1 MPGGVAGAPPKK
13 MEAPYADP
21 ASLGEG
27 TPQNQGGWPEW
38 GMTRP
43 LILFGAFDRHN
54 FGDLL
59 LAQLAAALLPG
70 RELHFAGLA
79 ERDLK
84 PWVGPQVRA
93 LPELLAELAP
103 RQPDLLHVGGEILDC
118 SAWQAAVMLLPPDQ
132 AQATI
137 AYLEPRPEER
147 AAWVERVTGCQ
158 AHAPYVAS
166 RARLPALHRTF
177 FAGVGGVGLQQVS
190 PSMRAE
196 VLAALRA
203 AAFVS
208 VRDRVTLATLLD
220 AGIPARLLP
229 DPAALVVQLFG
240 DRIRRQAGTGELAAL
255 RRVFPQGYLALQISA
270 EFADDACLAA
280 LAAPLQAVL
289 AATGL
294 GLVLFRAGLAPWHDD
309 LGTLQRLAALLPA
322 ASVRIMTSA
331 QLWDICGLISCSR
344 GYAGSSLH
352 GRIVATA
359 CGLPRLSLVAPGGSA
374 QSAKLAAYLQ
384 SWELPGLPLCV
395 EPAGLEQALC
405 QALSV
410 DARALQKQAESLVTG
425 CRRGLADMHSLL
437 GSSGLDQAT

>member
-1 MPGGVAGAPPKK
+1 MK
-13 MEAPYADP
+13 
-21 ASLGEG
+21 
-27 TPQNQGGWPEW
+27 
-38 GMTRP
+38 RP

-59 LAQLAAALLPG
+59 LARVASALLPG

-79 ERDLK
+79 GRDLR
-84 PWVGPQVRA
+84 PWGGPLTRA

-103 RQPDLLHVGGEILDC
+103 RRPDLLHVGGEILDC

-132 AQATI
+132 TQAMI
-137 AYLEPRPEER
+137 AYLEPRPAER
-147 AAWVERVTGCQ
+147 AAWVARVTGGQ
-158 AHAPYVAS
+158 VLAPYVAS
-166 RARLPALHRTF
+166 RAHLPALHRTF
-177 FAGVGGVGLQQVS
+177 FAGVGGVGLEHA
-190 PSMRAE
+190 PPALRCE

-203 AAFVS
+203 ATFVS
-208 VRDRVTLATLLD
+208 VRDRVTRATLLD
-220 AGIPARLLP
+220 AGITARLLP
-229 DPAALVVQLFG
+229 DPAALVLQLFG
-240 DRIRRQAGTGELAAL
+240 DRIRRQAETGELAAL
-255 RRVFPQGYLALQISA
+255 RGAFPQGYLALQISA

-309 LGTLQRLAALLPA
+309 LGLLRRLVARLPA
-322 ASVRIMTSA
+322 ASVRIMASA
-331 QLWDICGLISCSR
+331 HLWDICGLISCSR

-359 CGLPRLSLVAPGGSA
+359 CGLPRLSLVPPADSA
-374 QSAKLAAYLQ
+374 QSAKLAAYLR

-395 EPAGLEQALC
+395 LPAGLAQALW

-410 DARALQKQAESLVTG
+410 DAHALQQQAESLATS
-425 CRRGLADMHSLL
+425 CRTGLADLREWLKFSDP
-437 GSSGLDQAT
+437 DQVA

>member
-1 MPGGVAGAPPKK
+1 MP
-13 MEAPYADP
+13 
-21 ASLGEG
+21 
-27 TPQNQGGWPEW
+27 N
-38 GMTRP
+38 P

-59 LAQLAAALLPG
+59 LAQVAAALLPG

-79 ERDLK
+79 ARDLR
-84 PWVGPQVRA
+84 PWGGPLTRA

-103 RQPDLLHVGGEILDC
+103 HRPDLLHVGGEILDC
-118 SAWQAAVMLLPPDQ
+118 GAWQAAVMLLPSDQ

-137 AYLEPRPEER
+137 AYLEPRPAER
-147 AAWVERVTGCQ
+147 AAWVERVTGSQ
-158 AHAPYVAS
+158 ALAPYVAS
-166 RARLPALHRTF
+166 RARLPGLRRTL
-177 FAGVGGVGLQQVS
+177 FAGVGGVGLEHA
-190 PSMRAE
+190 PPALRCE

-208 VRDRVTLATLLD
+208 VRDRVTQVTLLD
-220 AGIPARLLP
+220 AGIPARLQP
-229 DPAALVVQLFG
+229 DPAALVMQLFG

-255 RRVFPQGYLALQISA
+255 REAFPQGYLALQISA

-280 LAAPLQAVL
+280 LAAPLQVVL

-309 LGTLQRLAALLPA
+309 LGLLRRLAARLPA
-322 ASVRIMTSA
+322 ASVRIMASA
-331 QLWDICGLISCSR
+331 HLWDICGLISCSR

-359 CGLPRLSLVAPGGSA
+359 CGLPRLSLVPPGGNA
-374 QSAKLAAYLQ
+374 QSAKLAAYVW
-384 SWELPGLPLCV
+384 SWELPGLPPCV
-395 EPAGLEQALC
+395 LPAGLAQALW

-410 DARALQKQAESLVTG
+410 DAHVLQRQADSLAASCRTG
-425 CRRGLADMHSLL
+425 LTDLQGWL
-437 GSSGLDQAT
+437 GFSDPDQAD